1 MFTASAE
8 RELGQEQHSTTG
20 WQQQGQRVICRSPPI
35 TRLAPGEPAG
45 VIIDAPL
52 VTRGWGADAETAT
65 TANPNTQMAIIQFR
79 ASSAAPCNA
88 SMCIGAHKN
97 VEKVMM
103 AIIQSM
109 GILHHCTM

>member
-1 MFTASAE
+1 MFTASAD

-20 WQQQGQRVICRSPPI
+20 WQQQGQRVICRSPL
-35 TRLAPGEPAG
+35 TRLDPGEPAG
-45 VIIDAPL
+45 VIINAPL

-79 ASSAAPCNA
+79 ASSAAPRNA
-88 SMCIGAHKN
+88 SMCIGAHKS